1 MNSSPH
7 KGSKYFLQVQ
17 GEEDAVPS
25 APQNL
30 WWKPWKKET
39 SKKLLKLV
47 VVETKIYICIGLLG
61 LYHVIMPI
69 IIIRLVLQ
77 AGKMKQI
84 LGPDWLPEQKRRRK
98 KKVLSAI

>member
-1 MNSSPH
+1 MREDVTKLKDVIWNPMIFYIFSLLLQILFNINSSPH

-47 VVETKIYICIGLLG
+47 VVETEIYIHLYLLT
-61 LYHVIMPI
+61 YWVYTM
-69 IIIRLVLQ
+69 
-77 AGKMKQI
+77 
-84 LGPDWLPEQKRRRK
+84 
-98 KKVLSAI
+98 